1 MAGSRKWMVYESD
14 AGVPYAVQIDE
25 SNGEAADFDD
35 YGILFEIAGVTLPV
49 LPKGFQ
55 MRYANAQTTAS
66 EGGSRK
72 IWVGKATSGIIS
84 GVIATV
90 LLPYFSG
97 TTLGAAVAYAI
108 SSIVGEKSG
117 SRPKIAD
124 TGILDGDAS

>member
-1 MAGSRKWMVYESD
+1 MAGSRKWMVYEGD
-14 AGVPYAVQIDE
+14 DGNEYAVQIDE
-25 SNGEAADFDD
+25 SNGEAANFAD
-35 YGILFEIAGVTLPV
+35 YGILYEVAGVVLPV

-55 MRYANAQTTAS
+55 MRYANAQTTAN
-66 EGGSRK
+66 EGGTRK
-72 IWVGKATSGIIS
+72 IWVGTPNSGIIT
-84 GVIATV
+84 GAIATL

-117 SRPKIAD
+117 ARPKVGD

>member
-1 MAGSRKWMVYESD
+1 MAGSRKWMAYESD
-14 AGVPYAVQIDE
+14 GGQKYAVNIDE
-25 SNGEAADFDD
+25 SNGEAANFED
-35 YGILFEIAGVTLPV
+35 YGILFTIAGITLPV

-55 MRYANAQTTAS
+55 MRYANAQTSAN

-72 IWVGKATSGIIS
+72 IWIGTLTSDLII
-84 GVIATV
+84 GVVSTI

-97 TTLGAAVAYAI
+97 TTLGAAVAYSI

-117 SRPKIAD
+117 ARPKTAD